1 MLRTTGIERESRACA
16 LWCAFLASQLLG
28 WQVWLLYQITP
39 AVSNYCRRIVTV
51 VLGLA
56 ALPAGNAIL
65 TSIHGVKGGGRYCK
79 ASKYLEPEP
88 WGRSLGLNILR
99 SPDYSNLGGTEQ
111 GPGLPP
117 CVWPG
122 SNPRCSLEACYKH
135 AEFQAQKCLSPLP
148 LVQPAFWRRMANI
161 LEGRYVFLP
170 LSFGW
175 WVWGPWFVE
184 LVLSCMET
192 VGSLR
197 KKTFIKS
204 GKENK

>member
-1 MLRTTGIERESRACA
+1 MR
-16 LWCAFLASQLLG
+16 LLG
-28 WQVWLLYQITP
+28 LPVAGVAGVA
-39 AVSNYCRRIVTV
+39 AVSNDAHCKQLLSQNCHSGPGPGSVASRKCYPDFNSW
-51 VLGLA
+51 G
-56 ALPAGNAIL
+56 
-65 TSIHGVKGGGRYCK
+65 KGEGYCK
-79 ASKYLEPEP
+79 ASKHLEPEP

-122 SNPRCSLEACYKH
+122 SSPRCSLEACYKH

-148 LVQPAFWRRMANI
+148 LVQPAFWRRMTNI
-161 LEGRYVFLP
+161 LEGRYVSLP

-204 GKENK
+204 RKENE